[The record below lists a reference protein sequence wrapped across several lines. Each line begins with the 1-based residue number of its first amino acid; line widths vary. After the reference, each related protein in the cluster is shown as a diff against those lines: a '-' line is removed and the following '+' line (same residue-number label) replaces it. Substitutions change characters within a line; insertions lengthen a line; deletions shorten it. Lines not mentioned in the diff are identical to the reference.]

1 MATLIFAVKFL
12 NEKNK
17 NLKDVKRSTLWG
29 GPFTRMNLCKRP
41 ELNSEPFQLWY
52 GISNVYDMQLP
63 VSSLPPA
70 STKALMQKD
79 LDFFQKLNL
88 LVNIPSNS
96 RNNMKSQIK
105 KQKQPKF
112 QFVELLIPTFNRS
125 SSYQFPLALLEG
137 KIHEHS

>member
-1 MATLIFAVKFL
+1 
-12 NEKNK
+12 
-17 NLKDVKRSTLWG
+17 
-29 GPFTRMNLCKRP
+29 MNLCKRP

-52 GISNVYDMQLP
+52 GISNIDDMQLP

-88 LVNIPSNS
+88 FVNIPSNT

-112 QFVELLIPTFNRS
+112 QFV
-125 SSYQFPLALLEG
+125 
-137 KIHEHS
+137 